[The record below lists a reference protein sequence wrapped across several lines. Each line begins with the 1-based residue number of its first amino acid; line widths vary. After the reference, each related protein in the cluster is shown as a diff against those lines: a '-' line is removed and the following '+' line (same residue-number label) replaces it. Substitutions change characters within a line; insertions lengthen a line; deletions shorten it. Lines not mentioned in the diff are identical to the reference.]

1 MRRVLFISYYFPP
14 EPGGGVQRSA
24 KFVKYLPQF
33 GWQPTVVTTDGSL
46 SAESDPTLL
55 EDLGGAEIVRTRP
68 SALPAAVMR
77 RRPVR
82 GLLDRL
88 LVPDSQITW
97 KPEARRVIRRHAER
111 ERFDAIYTT
120 CKPFSAAVLGRE
132 LHGELGV
139 PWVLDFR
146 DLWTGNPRF
155 AAEMLTPMHRR
166 AHEKAECAALGACDY
181 FLATSPS
188 SLQEIVE
195 RAPRLRNRSD
205 WIPNGFDPDDFASA
219 RPAPAPEGPLRVVY
233 TGACYPPYSPDASFR
248 MLRDWSATF
257 GRAFEVHYAGLHGD
271 TFAQAAGRSGIG
283 STLRRHGHLDH
294 AGSIA
299 LMRGADLLL
308 MFLPDVAEARG
319 WIPGKLYEY
328 LAAGPPIFC
337 IAGGGDAAAIVREAC
352 AGMVISP
359 SAQAEG
365 VAALEAIWLRRGGPQ
380 PPRPAGVIARFNR
393 RAHAARLARIFDML
407 TTPTMETSC

>member
-33 GWQPTVVTTDGSL
+33 GWQPTVVTIDASL
-46 SAESDPTLL
+46 RAESDPTLL
-55 EDLGGAEIVRTRP
+55 QGLDGAEIVRTRP
-68 SALPAAVMR
+68 SALPAGLMR
-77 RRPVR
+77 RRLVR
-82 GLLDRL
+82 GALDRV

-97 KPEARRVIRRHAER
+97 KPEARRAIRRLAER

-120 CKPFSAAVLGRE
+120 CKPFSVAGLGRE
-132 LHGELGV
+132 MQRELGV

-146 DLWTGNPRF
+146 DLWSGNPRF
-155 AAEMLTPMHRR
+155 EAEMLTPMHRR
-166 AHEKAECAALGACDY
+166 AHEKAEREALAACDY

-188 SLQEIVE
+188 SLQQIVDK
-195 RAPRLRNRSD
+195 APRLRNRSD

-219 RPAPAPEGPLRVVY
+219 RPERTPDGPMRVVY
-233 TGACYPPYSPDASFR
+233 TGACYPPYSPEASFG
-248 MLRDWSATF
+248 MLRDWSARS
-257 GRAFEVHYAGLHGD
+257 GRPFELHYAGLHEEA
-271 TFAQAAGRSGIG
+271 FAQAAVRSGIG
-283 STLRRHGHLDH
+283 DTLRRHGHLDH

-328 LAAGPPIFC
+328 LAAGAPIFC
-337 IAGGGDAAAIVREAC
+337 VAGPGDATAIVIESR
-352 AGMVISP
+352 AGVVIGP
-359 SAQAEG
+359 TAQAEG
-365 VAALEAIWLRRGGPQ
+365 VAALDALWRRRAEPQ
-380 PPRPAGVIARFNR
+380 PPRAADVIARFNR
-393 RAHAARLARIFDML
+393 RAHAARLAEILDSL
-407 TTPTMETSC
+407 ANPTMETSC